1 MLGRIKRMLNH
12 KGNPVEDDQ
21 YVIARQEFDTI
32 LLRAQV
38 ELLQRVNR
46 LVELLEAQYGECEK
60 GESNE
65 TTTVVAASERI

>member
-1 MLGRIKRMLNH
+1 M
-12 KGNPVEDDQ
+12 EDDHF
-21 YVIARQEFDTI
+21 IARQEFDTI

-46 LVELLEAQYGECEK
+46 LVELLEKQYGECKE

-65 TTTVVAASERI
+65 TSAVVETPKGI